1 MLESFRVD
9 SSFGTDGFV
18 CKCVCMLYVCTYACG
33 SFAYRCMHMQNM
45 YLARHT
51 TLTYCQQAKKPAR
64 KHMDATTCHE
74 PTNNSRNSA
83 DTALMAATRIH
94 TT

>member
-1 MLESFRVD
+1 
-9 SSFGTDGFV
+9 
-18 CKCVCMLYVCTYACG
+18 
-33 SFAYRCMHMQNM
+33 MHNM

-74 PTNNSRNSA
+74 PANNSRNSA